1 MPKVFNVT
9 AVCIPEK
16 HYMVNMEERLK
27 AIKVLVDGENYF
39 IINQARQYGKTTTL
53 RALEKY
59 LKKDYYIIS
68 MDFQTFSS
76 AEFKDENTFSLSFA
90 DLFVDLLKRTSI
102 NISEEL
108 GKVINE
114 LQLQINSR
122 NNFFTLNVLFRK
134 LSDFC
139 TYSDKPIVLMIDE
152 IDSAVDNQVFLDFLS
167 QLRAYY
173 IKRDIQP
180 TFQSVIL
187 AGVYDVKNLKRKFCL
202 EKEYKMN
209 SPWNIAADFKID
221 MSFSKYEI
229 AGMIDEYEKDYHT
242 GMNIDKMACLL
253 YDYTSGYPFLVSRL
267 CKLLDEDVSITNGSK
282 SAAWTEDG
290 FYEAVQL
297 ILTEKNALFDS
308 LVEKLISYP
317 ELNVMIESLLFT
329 RKNISYNSDEPAI
342 DIAAMF
348 GFIKKQDHMVMIAN
362 RIFETRF
369 YNRYLSV
376 AELCGEEYSS
386 FEEKQLMR

>member
-16 HYMVNMEERLK
+16 HYMVNIEERLK
-27 AIKVLVDGENYF
+27 EIKVLVDGENYF
-39 IINQARQYGKTTTL
+39 TINQARQYGKTTTL

-59 LKKDYYIIS
+59 LKKDYNIIF
-68 MDFQTFSS
+68 MDFQTFGS
-76 AEFKDENTFSLSFA
+76 AEFQDENIFSLSFA
-90 DLFVDLLKRTSI
+90 DLFLDLFKNIEMS
-102 NISEEL
+102 ISEEL
-108 GKVINE
+108 RKAINE
-114 LQLQINSR
+114 LQLQINCR
-122 NNFFTLNVLFRK
+122 NSFFTLDALFRR
-134 LSDFC
+134 LSNIC
-139 TYSDKPIVLMIDE
+139 AYSKKPIVLMIDE
-152 IDSAVDNQVFLDFLS
+152 IDSAIDNQVFVDFLA

-173 IKRDIQP
+173 IKRDTQP

-187 AGVYDVKNLKRKFCL
+187 AGVYDVKNLKRKFYL
-202 EKEYKMN
+202 EKGHKMN

-221 MSFSKYEI
+221 MSFSKHEI
-229 AGMIDEYEKDYHT
+229 AGMINQYEMDYHT
-242 GMNIDKMACLL
+242 GMNIDKMAYLL

-267 CKLLDEDVSITNGSK
+267 CKLLDEEVSITSGSK
-282 SAAWTEDG
+282 SAAWTENG

-308 LVEKLISYP
+308 LIGKLMSYP

-348 GFIKKQDHMVMIAN
+348 GFIKKQDHMVIIAN
-362 RIFETRF
+362 RIFETRL

-376 AELCGEEYSS
+376 AELSGEEYNRCG
-386 FEEKQLMR
+386 EKLLAR